1 LALSILNFLK
11 HVSNEVKTKDKLK
24 NKGEVLKRI
33 LYAEQ
38 AGTRDFSFVITPVEV
53 EVTQMGMD
61 FESLRGAIQQGHMQ
75 IEPYNYISFRI
86 LHQMANLLQQ
96 EWPKGTY
103 DPIVL
108 DKDSAKLIDAYRD
121 KLEVKKRYEENF
133 WELSSSSRLNE
144 DEFDE

>member
-1 LALSILNFLK
+1 
-11 HVSNEVKTKDKLK
+11 
-24 NKGEVLKRI
+24 
-33 LYAEQ
+33 
-38 AGTRDFSFVITPVEV
+38 
-53 EVTQMGMD
+53 
-61 FESLRGAIQQGHMQ
+61 
-75 IEPYNYISFRI
+75 
-86 LHQMANLLQQ
+86 MANLLQQ

>member
-1 LALSILNFLK
+1 MVEEADEEEEKYTLALSILNFLK
-11 HVSNEVKTKDKLK
+11 HVSKEVKTKDQLK

-38 AGTRDFSFVITPVEV
+38 QHTRDFQFVITPIEI

-61 FESLRGAIQQGHMQ
+61 FEALRGAIQQGFRQ

-96 EWPKGTY
+96 EYPKGTY
-103 DPIVL
+103 EPQGQSD
-108 DKDSAKLIDAYRD
+108 
-121 KLEVKKRYEENF
+121 N
-133 WELSSSSRLNE
+133 
-144 DEFDE
+144 

>member
-1 LALSILNFLK
+1 M
-11 HVSNEVKTKDKLK
+11 KTKDQLK

-38 AGTRDFSFVITPVEV
+38 QHTRDFQFVITPIEI

-61 FESLRGAIQQGHMQ
+61 FEALRGAIQQGFRQ

-96 EWPKGTY
+96 EYPKGTY
-103 DPIVL
+103 EPQGQSD
-108 DKDSAKLIDAYRD
+108 
-121 KLEVKKRYEENF
+121 N
-133 WELSSSSRLNE
+133 
-144 DEFDE
+144 